1 MTNFAVVVR
10 ERRISASTY
19 PIWPPHTTSHP
30 QIFTFNTTQ
39 PQLPSPSLSYLTKP
53 LLSQTLPYQT
63 PPYQTPHHTTHHTA
77 HLPRHVTSHTP
88 HRTPHH
94 TTPHTAN
101 LFIAPACPAWPAVQP
116 TPPPWHAR
124 THTLG
129 LLAGIYTTL
138 PYSACSYHHDLA
150 HAYQDTRITGSIT
163 IQYRSQLGLHRTMH
177 SAYTYRDVR

>member
-30 QIFTFNTTQ
+30 QIFTSNTTQ

-94 TTPHTAN
+94 TTHSKPVYCASVSSVASGATYPST
-101 LFIAPACPAWPAVQP
+101 L
-116 TPPPWHAR
+116 AR
-124 THTLG
+124 THAHPRVARRYIYYPTLQRVQ
-129 LLAGIYTTL
+129 L
-138 PYSACSYHHDLA
+138 PS
-150 HAYQDTRITGSIT
+150 R
-163 IQYRSQLGLHRTMH
+163 LG
-177 SAYTYRDVR
+177 A